1 MFSLPLLLCAWQ
13 LSIAVSSRITKV
25 AYSKAKQFVF
35 IVNPA
40 QRTTM
45 FDKVCAV
52 GIWEGIAVA
61 WCRFCCAGGAA
72 VAVCCLVE
80 TLQHDSSDEVQE
92 DCPSTNGI
100 SLRGKQAVLL
110 TVDSL
115 ATVTKLLSN
124 SYLQSEFNGI
134 ILVATSLFSAI
145 AQVLVTCL
153 HFVCTSFL
161 SSGLSSSTSYQRGS
175 VLGDVFAT
183 VCITTVWII
192 VCASGPHFS
201 LGYLLTATHTP
212 AITILTA
219 AALKLAQGNASSAV
233 MNILCGALVICAIL
247 LSLPVQGALMG
258 LTSQSWSGVDMSG
271 SMVFSKLVDV
281 VNVYNPE
288 ALTTAGVMLV
298 PSFMIRYT
306 LFTCL
311 VLFLTFAMLPV
322 LQR

>member
-25 AYSKAKQFVF
+25 TYSKAKQFVF
-35 IVNPA
+35 IINPA

-72 VAVCCLVE
+72 VALYCLVE
-80 TLQHDSSDEVQE
+80 TLRHDSSDEEQE

-100 SLRGKQAVLL
+100 SPRGKQAVLL
-110 TVDSL
+110 TVDSI

-124 SYLQSEFNGI
+124 SYLQSEFND

-161 SSGLSSSTSYQRGS
+161 SFSPSSSTSYQRGS
-175 VLGDVFAT
+175 VLGDVCAT
-183 VCITTVWII
+183 VCITTIWII

-201 LGYLLTATHTP
+201 LGFLLTAIYTP
-212 AITILTA
+212 SITIMTA
-219 AALKLAQGNASSAV
+219 AVLKLAQGNASRAV
-233 MNILCGALVICAIL
+233 MNILCGALIICAML

-258 LTSQSWSGVDMSG
+258 LTSQSWSGVAMSS
-271 SMVFSKLVDV
+271 SMVYSKLVDV

-306 LFTCL
+306 LL
-311 VLFLTFAMLPV
+311 YMSRIIPNI
-322 LQR
+322 